1 MKKQIELQD
10 VKRMADDPVAIRVA
24 FAVMTAMAC
33 ESAIRAIVEPI
44 QQEVIDA
51 FRFINQETG
60 EEINNSRQMYMASD
74 EDFRLYMADTRRLY
88 RDKGIQPENPDHC
101 PLLVAEDLTRKAK
114 QNMIDYC
121 EQYTGIGHSDL
132 FYDFPNDYNNYIDLT
147 LRFFA
152 PKVKALKE
160 KEK

>member
-1 MKKQIELQD
+1 
-10 VKRMADDPVAIRVA
+10 MAHDREAIQLAGVL
-24 FAVMTAMAC
+24 FKAMAF
-33 ESAIRAIVEPI
+33 EQVIREQVEPI
-44 QQEVIDA
+44 QQQVVEQLKPVCRDTAEVIIRPND
-51 FRFINQETG
+51 
-60 EEINNSRQMYMASD
+60 MYRAAD
-74 EDFRLYMADTRRLY
+74 KVFQQYMDLTREQY
-88 RDKGIQPENPDHC
+88 EAIGIQPENPDHC